1 MERVLQILAILA
13 LAYITMVVVGFICV
27 FAYQVLSDRR
37 CGDDEKT
44 DKS

>member
-13 LAYITMVVVGFICV
+13 LAYIIMVVVGFICV

-37 CGDDEKT
+37 YRDDEKT
-44 DKS
+44 DKP

>member
-27 FAYQVLSDRR
+27 FAYQIFSDRR
-37 CGDDEKT
+37 YRDDEKT

>member
-13 LAYITMVVVGFICV
+13 LAYITMVVVGFMCV
-27 FAYQVLSDRR
+27 FAYQLLSDRR
-37 CGDDEKT
+37 YRDDEKI